1 MNKRLLTSLGILL
14 AALLLF
20 EGSFHTHGNENSWS
34 DASGDHCFLCSFL
47 GGAEAPFIDPTGEI
61 DSPAGGS
68 DDVHPPAR
76 TEMLTGVSLPSSIR
90 APPLS
95 LPTT

>member
-1 MNKRLLTSLGILL
+1 MRKRLLTSLGILL

-20 EGSFHTHGNENSWS
+20 EGSFHTHGDESRWS

-47 GGAEAPFIDPTGEI
+47 GGAEAPLIDPAGEI
-61 DSPAGGS
+61 DSPAGGR
-68 DDVHPPAR
+68 DDPLPSVR
-76 TEMLTGVSLPSSIR
+76 TEPRVGVSLASSIR